1 MTLEGIGDMS
11 SYQINKR
18 FTFKIHIFSQFFLY
32 CFLFLCHYL
41 YCFILSGI
49 NECV

>member
-18 FTFKIHIFSQFFLY
+18 FTFKIHIFSHFFFVL
-32 CFLFLCHYL
+32 FPFLCHYL

>member
-18 FTFKIHIFSQFFLY
+18 FTFKIHIFSQFF
-32 CFLFLCHYL
+32 FVLFPFFVPLL
-41 YCFILSGI
+41 ILFYT
-49 NECV
+49 VRD